1 MNTADYI
8 QLAAVAF
15 AAIAA
20 VASWQSIFVA
30 KQLKKDDELFAHAIL
45 ALERSYSAL
54 MNGHEGDNHPR
65 PDRLNWLTSA
75 RLIEDYLATKKEIKT
90 AEILRRC
97 EGHEEFWRNQF
108 YQRLE
113 PLSLNMSYYSVQQS
127 ENPIYPT
134 SAIVVHGFASWPND
148 KPDVLDK
155 YEDKNAAI
163 AAWGLSPRWAGLR
176 QYLGLL

>member
-1 MNTADYI
+1 MNIADYI

-20 VASWQSIFVA
+20 LASWKSIFVA
-30 KQLKKDDELFAHAIL
+30 RQLKKDDELFAHAIL
-45 ALERSYSAL
+45 ALERSYGAL
-54 MNGHEGDNHPR
+54 MNGLEGDGCPR

-75 RLIEDYLATKKEIKT
+75 RLIEDYMVTKKEIKA

-113 PLSLNMSYYSVQQS
+113 PLSLNMGYYSVRQGES
-127 ENPIYPT
+127 PIYPA
-134 SAIVVHGFASWPND
+134 SAIVVHGFASWPKN

-155 YEDKNAAI
+155 YANKDAAI
-163 AAWGLSPRWAGLR
+163 ATWGLSPRWAGLR